1 METIKIKHR
10 EFEILERPSEKTLKL
25 QRKGKVYFA
34 KVFTNDKNGY
44 EDFIYA
50 KKHIYLSGVSTPK
63 IIYADKKILTV
74 VTEYVEGASAL
85 DALINGELDDK
96 YYEQIFSNSFYAKME
111 RINLDYS
118 PEHWIMMNDK
128 LYYLETIMMPFKKEE
143 SFTERYIRLWFYTKE
158 FVTHLNNLGLEADS
172 SRLNQEYET
181 NKEIVLK
188 TCKYYR

>member
-10 EFEILERPSEKTLKL
+10 EFEILERLTDKTLKL
-25 QRKGKVYFA
+25 ARKGKIYFA
-34 KVFTNDKNGY
+34 KVFKDDKNGY

-63 IIYADKKILTV
+63 LLYADKKILTV
-74 VTEYVEGASAL
+74 VCEYIEGISIL
-85 DALINGELDDK
+85 DLLIKGDLDDR
-96 YYEQIFSNSFYAKME
+96 YYEQIFSNSFFAKME

-118 PEHWIMMNDK
+118 PEHWVVSNDK

-143 SFTERYIRLWFYTKE
+143 SFTERYIKLWFYTKE
-158 FVTHLNNLGLEADS
+158 LAAHLNDLGLPSDS
-172 SRLNQEYET
+172 SRFKQEYAI